1 MKNTLLNTLALAA
14 ILLACTPTS
23 APTPTARPTPA
34 KPVSDYTMA
43 QLTQWWNS
51 NAEVIIGAV
60 GAQGFVGFGL
70 DETARR
76 IKIRMLPRRGT
87 REGLEAVLASID
99 APRDAFD
106 VKIGCQGAYREVG
119 YLTEIV
125 DDSFRDAI
133 TFSVE
138 AARKVS
144 YGGTLSL
151 KLVLRNM
158 SDSPLSFF
166 RGGRPSHN
174 FVISEPDGT
183 EVWHWLCGKIRHLP
197 LDRATLQP
205 GESLEFS
212 GEWGQVDNQGNAV
225 PAGEY
230 VLRGVLFMES
240 PEKLVTSVHKV
251 EVLSG
256 GKVPSSD

>member
-1 MKNTLLNTLALAA
+1 
-14 ILLACTPTS
+14 
-23 APTPTARPTPA
+23 
-34 KPVSDYTMA
+34 MA
-43 QLTQWWNS
+43 QITQWWNA
-51 NAEVIIGAV
+51 NVEVIFG
-60 GAQGFVGFGL
+60 GDRAQDLVTSGL

-76 IKIRMLPRRGT
+76 IRIRMLPRRGV
-87 REGLEAVLASID
+87 REEMEAVLASID

-106 VKIGCQGAYREVG
+106 VKIGCQGAYREIG

-133 TFSVE
+133 AFSVE
-138 AARKVS
+138 AAGKAS

-158 SDSPLSFF
+158 SDGPLSFY

-174 FVISEPDGT
+174 FVIFKPDGT
-183 EVWHWLCGKIRHLP
+183 EVWHWLCGKPRQLP
-197 LDRATLQP
+197 LDRETLQP
-205 GESLEFS
+205 GESVKLS

-230 VLRGVLFMES
+230 ILRGVLFMEP
-240 PEKLVTSVHKV
+240 PEKLVTSVRKV
-251 EVLSG
+251 EVLSEE
-256 GKVPSSD
+256 KEVPDSD